1 MRWPRRS
8 TSRCCL
14 LLALLAL
21 GGTAQAEERWRVV
34 VAELVGV
41 AVAGERNPLMEM
53 LAALDQQLEGVT
65 LEVRLQPFART
76 MLLVQQGRAEL
87 QFPYIELPQPPTGLR
102 YGEESIGT
110 VRFMLY
116 SRRDQPLS
124 RQQVMSERWRLNEVR
139 LAQSGLQLDAA
150 QLERLRPLFG
160 QRWRREQLAA
170 QLGSRPE
177 LTALAF
183 PYRIET
189 ERAHVEALGIPVLPS
204 NSVASSLEKLVR
216 RRIDGYVLAPLNVEP
231 EIDRLRLR
239 DELQGVG
246 FADYRAGWLVADT
259 PQGTAIA
266 ARVSAGLRALKAS
279 GEFERIMGPMLR
291 QMKGRDWP

>member
-1 MRWPRRS
+1 MRWPRRC

-14 LLALLAL
+14 LLAFLSL
-21 GGTAQAEERWRVV
+21 GSIAQAEERWRVV

-41 AVAGERNPLMEM
+41 AVEGERNPLLEM

-87 QFPYIELPQPPTGLR
+87 QFPYIELPQAPEGLR

-116 SRRDQPLS
+116 SRRDQPLA
-124 RQQVMSERWRLNEVR
+124 RRQVMSERWRLSEAR
-139 LAQSGLQLDAA
+139 LAQSGLGFDTQ

-160 QRWRREQLAA
+160 QRWRREQLAV
-170 QLGSRPE
+170 QLGDRPE
-177 LTALAF
+177 LSALAF

-189 ERAHVEALGIPVLPS
+189 DRAHVDALGIPVLPS

-259 PQGTAIA
+259 PQGAAIA
-266 ARVSAGLRALKAS
+266 TRVSAGLRALKAS
-279 GEFERIMGPMLR
+279 GEFERLMGPMLR
-291 QMKGRDWP
+291 QMQGRDWP